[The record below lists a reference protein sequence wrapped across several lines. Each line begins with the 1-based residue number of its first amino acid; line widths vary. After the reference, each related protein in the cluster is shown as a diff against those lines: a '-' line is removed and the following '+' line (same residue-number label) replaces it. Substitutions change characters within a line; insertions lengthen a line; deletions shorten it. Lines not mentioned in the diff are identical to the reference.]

1 MLAGFHPRQ
10 PWHRLPTR
18 LRILCLHGY
27 TQNAE
32 IFGKRIAVLAK
43 DLKNLAEF
51 VFISAP
57 HVIPE
62 NSPQTDAERV
72 TYPEGDGQRRWWR
85 VDDESQAY
93 EGAEESLE
101 FVKGIWKSQGPFH
114 GILGF
119 SQGATM
125 AALLVPILS
134 PSPLFSIHF
143 SGFLPKSPAY
153 IVLLDSIP
161 PQIPSLHVMGQGDTW
176 VSIERSRYLAE
187 RFGQGRKVV
196 VHDGGH
202 FIPTNA
208 EHRRTYREFVAR
220 FIEQHDSDSV
230 DSKKADMENA

>member
-1 MLAGFHPRQ
+1 MAPS
-10 PWHRLPTR
+10 TNR

-62 NSPQTDAERV
+62 NSAQTDVERV

-85 VDDESQAY
+85 VDDEGQAY
-93 EGAEESLE
+93 EGAQESFE
-101 FVKGIWKSQGPFH
+101 FVKG
-114 GILGF
+114 
-119 SQGATM
+119 
-125 AALLVPILS
+125 
-134 PSPLFSIHF
+134 
-143 SGFLPKSPAY
+143 GFLPKSPAY

-220 FIEQHDSDSV
+220 FIEQPDTDGV
-230 DSKKADMENA
+230 DSKKANMENA